1 MKGLAGVVLTPLRG
15 QSPVRLATVT
25 VVAFLVCLGV
35 LAAARVVYFT
45 GMSWQAVVGF
55 GYLAALIGVQV
66 RYVSPP
72 RSELTTAGV
81 CAVLLVQAVLV
92 YLPSL
97 HFPWWL
103 GLPGILAASVLLLLP
118 AVSAVPLF
126 FVTVGSFTWMRAAF
140 GDGTFVVVYSAFT
153 TLMTGLAVYGLT
165 RLASLVRDV
174 DVARDELAR
183 MRVADERFRFAQD
196 LQDLLGNRLSAIIA
210 RIDRTVDLLRTRMAQ
225 AADELRD
232 ILAVA
237 RRALAD
243 VRTVSSGYR
252 QLSLTEEL
260 ASARSV
266 LTAAEITVRCDADD
280 DEFAEMESTTVA
292 AALREGVT
300 NVLRH
305 SAATWCEIAV
315 RQVGDR
321 LHLDV
326 VNDGVAERHAAGAD
340 VAGGDGNV
348 HVDDY
353 GVIDQSGVGTEG
365 ASGNGLDSLARRV
378 TAVGGEMS
386 AGQAGDGIYRLRVTV
401 PRSADESDALVAD
414 RGGEIVPSVSRK
426 LATVVVAGV
435 FGCFG
440 GIVLTDLVVT
450 HTTPWKIALGSTLL
464 IMVLALQLGYIV
476 LPGIHAR
483 PVPHIMVML
492 AQACL
497 VFPPVLLFGEWWLR
511 SFAGFFAGSLLLVF
525 RLAVSVPLALAVLT
539 GVAWLQT
546 ALGGGLV
553 VVVSDVATTAATAL
567 MIYGLTRL
575 ARLVADLH
583 AARGELARIAVAEE
597 RLRFARDVHDLLGL
611 GLSAITLKAEVA
623 SKVLARYPDRARQ
636 QLVEMGALARKSLG
650 DMRSVVSGYQELSL
664 ADELASARSV
674 LASADI
680 DVVINTVA
688 LSVPDRESVLAMVAR
703 EGVTNVLR
711 HSKAERCEISLRDL
725 GGQVQLEIR
734 NDGLVTDD
742 CAASDGGVP
751 ASDAG
756 SADGGNG
763 IRNLSHRVREVG
775 GLLSYG
781 RETDDVYRLCV
792 RVPVTS
798 GVPPDASS
806 VPAARS

>member
-1 MKGLAGVVLTPLRG
+1 MSGPVRGVLAPLRS
-15 QSPVRLATVT
+15 QPPVRLATVT
-25 VVAFLVCLGV
+25 VIAFLFCLGV
-35 LAAARVVYFT
+35 LASARVVYFT
-45 GMSWQAVVGF
+45 GISWQAVVGF
-55 GYLAALIGVQV
+55 CYLAALIGVQV

-72 RSELTTAGV
+72 RGELTTAGV
-81 CAVLLVQAVLV
+81 WTVLLVQAVLV
-92 YLPSL
+92 YLPAL

-103 GLPGILAASVLLLLP
+103 GLPGILAASALLLLP
-118 AVSAVPLF
+118 AVLAVPLF
-126 FVTVGSFTWMRAAF
+126 FVAVGSFGWMRAEF
-140 GDGTFVVVYSAFT
+140 GDGMFALVYGALT

-174 DVARDELAR
+174 DVARGELAR

-196 LQDLLGNRLSAIIA
+196 LQDLLGNRLSAIIV

-237 RRALAD
+237 RKALAD

-252 QLSLTEEL
+252 RLSLTEEL
-260 ASARSV
+260 ASARSM
-266 LTAAEITVRCDADD
+266 LTAAEIAVRCGGDD
-280 DEFAEMESTTVA
+280 DEIAQTESTIVA

-315 RQVGDR
+315 RQVDDR
-321 LHLDV
+321 LQLDV
-326 VNDGVAERHAAGAD
+326 VNDGVPEGHAAGQD
-340 VAGGDGNV
+340 GDRGD
-348 HVDDY
+348 DDY
-353 GVIDQSGVGTEG
+353 GVSDQSGVGSEG
-365 ASGNGLDSLARRV
+365 AGGNGLDSLARRV
-378 TAVGGEMS
+378 AAVGGEMS
-386 AGQAGDGIYRLRVTV
+386 TGRAGNGTYRLRVTV
-401 PRSADESDALVAD
+401 PRDADDPDMWAAD

-450 HTTPWKIALGSTLL
+450 HTMPWKIVLGSVLL
-464 IMVLALQLGYIV
+464 VMVLTLQLGYIV

-483 PVPHIMVML
+483 PVPHVLVLL

-497 VFPPVLLFGEWWLR
+497 VFPPALLFGEWWVR
-511 SFAGFFAGSLLLVF
+511 SFGGFVAGSLLLVF
-525 RLAVSVPLALAVLT
+525 RLTVSVPLAIAVLVV
-539 GVAWLQT
+539 VAWLQA
-546 ALGGGLV
+546 ALGSALV
-553 VVVSDVATTAATAL
+553 TVVADVATTAATAL
-567 MIYGLTRL
+567 MVYGLTRL

-583 AARGELARIAVAEE
+583 AARGELARMAVAEE

-623 SKVLARYPDRARQ
+623 SKVLAKYPDRARD

-688 LSVPDRESVLAMVAR
+688 AVTVADRESVLAMVAR

-725 GGQVQLEIR
+725 GGQLQLEIR
-734 NDGLVTDD
+734 NDGLVTDG
-742 CAASDGGVP
+742 CAATGSGV
-751 ASDAG
+751 SVNGAG

-775 GLLSYG
+775 GLLSFG
-781 RETDDVYRLCV
+781 RETDDTYRLCV
-792 RVPVTS
+792 RVPAPS
-798 GVPPDASS
+798 DAPS
-806 VPAARS
+806 VPVAGS